1 MIKLLTNV
9 KGIGKPSE
17 YTSSFANFPLEKDL
31 PIGTFVALDERKNTI
46 VPIDQVT
53 NLVPVGIVYLS
64 DVTNRN
70 FFDLTGS
77 MDNKDVCKKGYRLDL
92 YDEFLVAGLKL
103 DGSEWDDAT
112 IGQLVYLDLTA
123 TPKFTVKKGTHGWR
137 IGRIERLTDKLVRV
151 DLRNKVGFG
160 RCADK

>member
-1 MIKLLTNV
+1 MVKMLTNV

-17 YTSSFANFPLEKDL
+17 YVSSFANFPLAKDL
-31 PIGTFVALDERKNTI
+31 AIGTFVALDERNNTLI
-46 VPIDQVT
+46 EVDQVS

-70 FFDLTGS
+70 FIDLTGS

-103 DGSEWDDAT
+103 DGVEWKTAK

-123 TPKFTVKKGTHGWR
+123 TPKFTTKKGTHGWSV
-137 IGRIERLTDKLVRV
+137 GRIERTADKLVRF
-151 DLRNKVGFG
+151 DLRNKIGFG